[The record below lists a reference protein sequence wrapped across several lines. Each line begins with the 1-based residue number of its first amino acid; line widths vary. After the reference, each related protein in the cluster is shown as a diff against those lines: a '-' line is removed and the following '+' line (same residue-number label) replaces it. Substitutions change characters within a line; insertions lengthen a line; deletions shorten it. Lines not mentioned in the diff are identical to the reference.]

1 MGRELGQGG
10 SRAGGMSMRF
20 MASVLLLMALHAS
33 ADSVKCTKLAAHV
46 SDICGEA
53 KNIPGSRLCDIAR
66 QAQRAHCEVKDS
78 AKGVLQ
84 GEKGGDELGEGL
96 NKGTKSSMKKSHQE
110 GTGATK
116 LQADVATLKHEVSSD
131 ER

>member
-1 MGRELGQGG
+1 
-10 SRAGGMSMRF
+10 
-20 MASVLLLMALHAS
+20 MALHAS

-46 SDICGEA
+46 SDICGES

-96 NKGTKSSMKKSHQE
+96 NKGTKSSIERWKDAKPIHKKAYEKVFRKPMSKAAKVVKKAGRKGQQ
-110 GTGATK
+110 
-116 LQADVATLKHEVSSD
+116 L
-131 ER
+131 